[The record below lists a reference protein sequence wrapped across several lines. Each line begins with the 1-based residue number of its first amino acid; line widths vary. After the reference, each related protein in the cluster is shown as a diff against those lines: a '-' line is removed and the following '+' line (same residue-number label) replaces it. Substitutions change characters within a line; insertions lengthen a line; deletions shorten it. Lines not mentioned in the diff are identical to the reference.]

1 MKLQKYLLGQQTKHV
16 IPSWLKNFH
25 PGEDI
30 AWFDVLKSPHVF
42 YPGSGFDGQPIKL
55 FNQSHFVHLY
65 IYVDYMI
72 TQDDIQE
79 NITKRGFKGYRL
91 LGRTEA
97 SRQAL
102 LGSWL
107 PPVIEFSEKR
117 KELFIHPFTSV
128 TYGEGQA
135 STPFYGFL
143 DVYERLPDH
152 DDTHGAERFAVLY
165 LGEDAFVAFLGLYGT
180 RQFNPKVLMVV
191 DHAFGGNYD
200 RFGQQ
205 GLLEKIARRR
215 KIMVSFIL
223 CWGHTSVWRGF
234 EEISGF
240 DPIPKSGYPGFYYWY
255 EHPEIARQK
264 FLDGIKMVFPKRK
277 KIDKN
282 ES

>member
-1 MKLQKYLLGQQTKHV
+1 
-16 IPSWLKNFH
+16 
-25 PGEDI
+25 
-30 AWFDVLKSPHVF
+30 
-42 YPGSGFDGQPIKL
+42 
-55 FNQSHFVHLY
+55 
-65 IYVDYMI
+65 
-72 TQDDIQE
+72 
-79 NITKRGFKGYRL
+79 
-91 LGRTEA
+91 
-97 SRQAL
+97 
-102 LGSWL
+102 
-107 PPVIEFSEKR
+107 
-117 KELFIHPFTSV
+117 
-128 TYGEGQA
+128 
-135 STPFYGFL
+135 
-143 DVYERLPDH
+143 VYERLPDY
-152 DDTHGAERFAVLY
+152 DDTHGAQRFAVLY
-165 LGEDAFVAFLGLYGT
+165 LCEDAFVAFLGLYGT

-282 ES
+282 EA